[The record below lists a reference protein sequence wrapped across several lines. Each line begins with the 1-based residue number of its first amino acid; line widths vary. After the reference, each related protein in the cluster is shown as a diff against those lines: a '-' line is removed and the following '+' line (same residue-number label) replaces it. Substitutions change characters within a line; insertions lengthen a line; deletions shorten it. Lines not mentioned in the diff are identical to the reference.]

1 MPESGLILVAA
12 LSGRAIAQAV
22 VRTGAVV
29 ATLDQFGD
37 ADLPAPARRV
47 AGDPV
52 NGFDGDALIAAARAM
67 APPGSGLVVG
77 SGFEQAPDL
86 LATLMRAGPYRLLG
100 NGPEVVRAVKD
111 PAGFAARLATLG
123 LEELG
128 VSHPETRTE
137 APDCA
142 ALEDWLVKRTGAA
155 GGWHIVPWDG
165 GPLPSGHYLQRRVAG
180 RPTSVA
186 FIADRFG
193 RCELVAI
200 SRQWADPTPDA
211 PFRYGGAVLPA
222 AVPTSL
228 AARLAETARRI
239 AVAFGLVGLNSLDLL
254 VDGDAVSVLEV
265 NPRPGATLDLLERH
279 RLGGVMRAHLDA
291 VAGRSWSVGAPR
303 PGVIAGAVAYAAT
316 TLTMPAVFVWAPW
329 CADLP
334 RAGSTI
340 EAGQPLCSVIAWGGD
355 EEEARRR
362 LSRRIERIVADC
374 APRACLLE
382 KTADVVSSLQR
393 YTKSCGVRLMQGF
406 PLSGAV

>member
-22 VRTGAVV
+22 ARTGAVV

-37 ADLPAPARRV
+37 ADLPAPTRRV

-52 NGFDGDALIAAARAM
+52 AGFDGPALIAAACAL

-77 SGFEQAPDL
+77 SGFEQAPEL
-86 LATLMRAGPYRLLG
+86 LAALLEAGPYRLLG
-100 NGPEVVRAVKD
+100 NGPEVVRTVKD
-111 PAGFAARLATLG
+111 PTGFADRLAALG

-128 VSHPETRTE
+128 VSHPETRIKV
-137 APDCA
+137 PDGA
-142 ALEDWLVKRTGAA
+142 VPGEWLVKRIGAA
-155 GGWHIVPWDG
+155 GGGHIVPWNG

-186 FIADRFG
+186 FIADLTG

-200 SRQWADPTPDA
+200 SRQWADPAPDA
-211 PFRYGGAVLPA
+211 LFRYGGAVLPVE
-222 AVPTSL
+222 VPTVL

-239 AVAFGLVGLNSLDLL
+239 ARTFKLVGLNSLDLL
-254 VDGDAVSVLEV
+254 VDGGSVLVLEV

-291 VAGRSWSVGAPR
+291 AAGRNWSLGLSR
-303 PGVIAGAVAYAAT
+303 PGVIAGAVAYAAA
-316 TLTMPAVFVWAPW
+316 TLTVPADFTWAPW

-340 EAGQPLCSVIAWGGD
+340 EGGQPLCSVTAWGGD

-374 APRACLLE
+374 ARRVCLMEKTGPME

-393 YTKSCGVRLMQGF
+393 
-406 PLSGAV
+406 

>member
-22 VRTGAVV
+22 ARTGAMV

-52 NGFDGDALIAAARAM
+52 VGFEGHALIAAAGAL

-77 SGFEQAPDL
+77 SGFEQAPEL
-86 LATLMRAGPYRLLG
+86 LAALLEAGPYRLLG
-100 NGPEVVRAVKD
+100 NGPEVVRVVKD
-111 PAGFAARLATLG
+111 PTGFAARLAALG
-123 LEELG
+123 LEEVG
-128 VSHPETRTE
+128 VSHPETRTGV
-137 APDCA
+137 PDGA
-142 ALEDWLVKRTGAA
+142 VPGEWLVKRIGAA
-155 GGWHIVPWDG
+155 GGGHIVPWNG
-165 GPLPSGHYLQRRVAG
+165 EPLPVGHYLQRRVVG

-200 SRQWADPTPDA
+200 SRQWADPVAGA

-239 AVAFGLVGLNSLDLL
+239 ARAFKLVGLNSLDLL

-291 VAGRSWSVGAPR
+291 AAGRSWSLGVPR
-303 PGVIAGAVAYAAT
+303 PGVIAGAVAYAAE
-316 TLTMPAVFVWAPW
+316 TLTVPADFVWAPW

-334 RAGSTI
+334 RAGSI
-340 EAGQPLCSVIAWGGD
+340 VEGGQPLCSVTAWGGD

-374 APRACLLE
+374 ARRVCLMEKTGPME

-393 YTKSCGVRLMQGF
+393 
-406 PLSGAV
+406 

>member
-22 VRTGAVV
+22 ARTGAAA

-37 ADLPAPARRV
+37 ADLPMPARRV

-52 NGFDGDALIAAARAM
+52 AGFDGQALIADARAL

-77 SGFEQAPDL
+77 AGFEQAPEL
-86 LATLMRAGPYRLLG
+86 LAALLEAGPYRLLG

-111 PAGFAARLATLG
+111 PTGFAARLATLG

-128 VSHPETRTE
+128 VSHPETRTGV
-137 APDCA
+137 PDGA
-142 ALEDWLVKRTGAA
+142 VPGDWLVKRTGAA

-165 GPLPSGHYLQRRVAG
+165 GPLPSGHYLQRRAAG
-180 RPTSVA
+180 RPVSVA

-200 SRQWADPTPDA
+200 SRQWADPAPDV

-222 AVPTSL
+222 AVPHSL
-228 AARLAETARRI
+228 AERLAEAARRI

-291 VAGRSWSVGAPR
+291 ASGRSWSLGPPR
-303 PGVIAGAVAYAAT
+303 PGVIAGAVAYAAA
-316 TLTMPAVFVWAPW
+316 TMTMSADFAWAPW

-334 RAGSTI
+334 RAGSFV
-340 EAGQPLCSVIAWGGD
+340 EAGQPLCSVTAWGGD

-362 LSRRIERIVADC
+362 LRRRIERIVADC
-374 APRACLLE
+374 ARRPCLVE
-382 KTADVVSSLQR
+382 NTADVVASLQ
-393 YTKSCGVRLMQGF
+393 C
-406 PLSGAV
+406 

>member
-1 MPESGLILVAA
+1 MPDSGLILVAA

-22 VRTGAVV
+22 ARTGAIV

-37 ADLPAPARRV
+37 ADVPVPARRV

-52 NGFDGDALIAAARAM
+52 AGFDGQALIAAACAL

-86 LATLMRAGPYRLLG
+86 LAALMEAGPFRLLG

-128 VSHPETRTE
+128 VSHPETRIE
-137 APDCA
+137 LPDGA
-142 ALEDWLVKRTGAA
+142 VPGEWLIKRTGAA
-155 GGWHIVPWDG
+155 GGGHIRPWNG
-165 GPLPSGHYLQRRVAG
+165 GPLPERHYLQRRAAG
-180 RPTSVA
+180 RAVSVS
-186 FIADRFG
+186 FIADRSG

-200 SRQWADPTPDA
+200 SRQWADPAPDA

-222 AVPTSL
+222 AVPHSL
-228 AARLAETARRI
+228 ADRLAEAARRI
-239 AVAFGLVGLNSLDLL
+239 ATAFGLVGLNSLDLL
-254 VDGDAVSVLEV
+254 VDGGAVSVLEI

-291 VAGRSWSVGAPR
+291 ATGRSWSLGPPR
-303 PGVIAGAVAYAAT
+303 PGVIAGAVAYAAAA
-316 TLTMPAVFVWAPW
+316 LRVPADFALAPW

-334 RAGSTI
+334 RTGSII
-340 EAGQPLCSVIAWGGD
+340 ERGRPLCSVTAWGGD
-355 EEEARRR
+355 EEEARCR
-362 LSRRIERIVADC
+362 LSGRIERIVADC
-374 APRACLLE
+374 ARRACLTE
-382 KTADVVSSLQR
+382 KTGPMERTGDVVASHQ
-393 YTKSCGVRLMQGF
+393 C
-406 PLSGAV
+406 

>member
-22 VRTGAVV
+22 ARTGAMV

-37 ADLPAPARRV
+37 ADLRAPARRV

-52 NGFDGDALIAAARAM
+52 AGFDGQALIAAACAL

-77 SGFEQAPDL
+77 SGFEQAPEL
-86 LATLMRAGPYRLLG
+86 LAALLEAGPYRLLG
-100 NGPEVVRAVKD
+100 NGPEEVRAVKD
-111 PAGFAARLATLG
+111 PTGFAARLATLG
-123 LEELG
+123 LGELG

-137 APDCA
+137 VAEGAVP
-142 ALEDWLVKRTGAA
+142 EDWLVKRRGAA

-165 GPLPSGHYLQRRVAG
+165 GPLSGGHYLQRRAAG

-200 SRQWADPTPDA
+200 SRQWADPKAGA

-239 AVAFGLVGLNSLDLL
+239 ARAFKLVGLNSLDLL
-254 VDGDAVSVLEV
+254 VDGDAVSALEV

-291 VAGRSWSVGAPR
+291 AGGRGWSLGAPR
-303 PGVIAGAVAYAAT
+303 PGVIAGAVTYAAEA
-316 TLTMPAVFVWAPW
+316 LTVPADFAWAPW

-334 RAGSTI
+334 RPGSVI
-340 EAGQPLCSVIAWGGD
+340 EGGQPLCSVTAWGGD

-374 APRACLLE
+374 ARRACHME
-382 KTADVVSSLQR
+382 KIGPMEKIGDVVSSLQR
-393 YTKSCGVRLMQGF
+393 
-406 PLSGAV
+406 

>member
-1 MPESGLILVAA
+1 MSESGLILVAA

-22 VRTGAVV
+22 ARTGAVA

-37 ADLPAPARRV
+37 ADLPIPARRV

-52 NGFDGDALIAAARAM
+52 AGFDGQALIAAARAL
-67 APPGSGLVVG
+67 APPGSGLVIG
-77 SGFEQAPDL
+77 AGFEQAPDL
-86 LATLMRAGPYRLLG
+86 LAALLEAGPFRLLG

-111 PAGFAARLATLG
+111 PMDFAARLATLG
-123 LEELG
+123 LEALG

-137 APDCA
+137 LPEEAVPG
-142 ALEDWLVKRTGAA
+142 EWLLKRTGAA
-155 GGWHIVPWDG
+155 GGGHIVPWSG
-165 GPLPSGHYLQRRVAG
+165 GPLPNGHYLQRRAAG
-180 RPTSVA
+180 RPISVA
-186 FIADRFG
+186 FIADRSG

-200 SRQWADPTPDA
+200 SRQWADPVAGA

-222 AVPTSL
+222 AVPQSL
-228 AARLAETARRI
+228 ADRLAEAARRI

-254 VDGDAVSVLEV
+254 VDGEAVSVLEV

-291 VAGRSWSVGAPR
+291 AAGRSWSLGSPR
-303 PGVIAGAVAYAAT
+303 PGVIAGAVAYAAEA
-316 TLTMPAVFVWAPW
+316 LTMPADFPWAPW

-334 RAGSTI
+334 RAGSTV
-340 EAGQPLCSVIAWGGD
+340 EAGQPLCSVTAWGGD

-374 APRACLLE
+374 ARRTCHME
-382 KTADVVSSLQR
+382 NTGDVVSSLQR
-393 YTKSCGVRLMQGF
+393 
-406 PLSGAV
+406 